1 MAKPSLFATPS
12 PAARR
17 NAVTKPRK
25 SLRGVNPAT
34 CEREYSTDEVEFMQ
48 AMDRYKRDNDRPYPT
63 WSEVLSVLLSLGYR
77 KA

>member
-1 MAKPSLFATPS
+1 MANPSLFATPS

-48 AMDRYKRDNDRPYPT
+48 AIQAFKQRSGRPFPT
-63 WSEVLSVLLSLGYR
+63 WSEVLAVAKSLGYR
-77 KA
+77 KP